1 MLVSL
6 LKPEIKSLI
15 ENRQFSILKDVLQ
28 EWSPAD
34 IAELL
39 VELDEKE
46 RVLIFRVLTREL
58 ATDTFE
64 YLDTDTQM
72 ELIKALGNEEVA
84 NILNEMDPDDRTALF
99 EEFPAAALQKY
110 LELLTPEEKKIAITL
125 LGYPEGSIGRL
136 MTPDFLAVKDDMNI
150 AEVLNYTRKFGKYKE
165 TLNVIYVVDE
175 KGKLI
180 GSLDIRDV
188 LLAPDD
194 TKVKELVDENIVPLN
209 VYDDQEKAV
218 TILQKYDA
226 YALPVVNAD
235 GILLGIVTVDD
246 IMDVAQ
252 EEITEDFHKQAA
264 VGVLDEPYSKISI
277 FKMIRKRAGW
287 LSLLFI
293 GEMFTASA
301 MAIFEEEIARAV
313 VLALFIPLIISSGGN
328 SGSQAATLVVRA
340 MALGEVT
347 LKDWFRIMRRE
358 LITGFFLGTILAI
371 IGFLRIFVWQ
381 SASHL
386 YGEHWF
392 LVGLTVSLSLIGVVV
407 WGTLAGSMLPFILK
421 KLGFD
426 PASSSAPFVATL
438 VDVTGIIIYFTIAM
452 EILRGTLL

>member
-1 MLVSL
+1 MLVQL

-15 ENRQFSILKDVLQ
+15 ENRQFSVLKDVLQ

-39 VELDEKE
+39 VNLEEKE
-46 RVLIFRVLTREL
+46 RILIFRVLPREL
-58 ATDTFE
+58 AADTFE
-64 YLDTDTQM
+64 YLDTDTQI

-84 NILNEMDPDDRTALF
+84 SVLNEMDPDDRTALF
-99 EEFPAAALQKY
+99 EEVPAAALQKY
-110 LELLTPEEKKIAITL
+110 LELLTAEEKKIATTL

-136 MTPDFLAVKDDMNI
+136 MTPDFLAVRDYMTME
-150 AEVLNYTRKFGKYKE
+150 EVFNYIRKFGRDKE
-165 TLNVIYVVDE
+165 TLNIIYVTDE
-175 KGKLI
+175 KGKLL
-180 GSLDIRDV
+180 GSLDIRDI
-188 LLAPDD
+188 LLAPPD
-194 TKVKELVDENIVPLN
+194 TIVKDLVDENIVHLN
-209 VYDDQEKAV
+209 VHDDQEKAV
-218 TILQKYDA
+218 SVLQKYDT
-226 YALPVVNAD
+226 YALPVVNSE

-246 IMDVAQ
+246 VMDVAQ
-252 EEITEDFHKQAA
+252 EETTEDFHKQAA

-277 FKMIRKRAGW
+277 PKMIKKRAGW

-301 MAIFEEEIARAV
+301 MAIFEEEIAKAV

-347 LKDWFRIMRRE
+347 LRDWFRILRRE
-358 LITGFFLGTILAI
+358 IITGFSLGSILAS
-371 IGFLRIFVWQ
+371 IGFLRIFLWQ

-386 YGEHWF
+386 YGDYWF
-392 LVGLTVSLSLIGVVV
+392 LVAITVALSLIGVVM
-407 WGTLAGSMLPFILK
+407 WGTIAGSMLPFILR

-438 VDVTGIIIYFTIAM
+438 VDVTGIVIYFTIAM

>member
-110 LELLTPEEKKIAITL
+110 LELLTPEEKKTAITL

-209 VYDDQEKAV
+209 V
-218 TILQKYDA
+218 T
-226 YALPVVNAD
+226 
-235 GILLGIVTVDD
+235 
-246 IMDVAQ
+246 
-252 EEITEDFHKQAA
+252 
-264 VGVLDEPYSKISI
+264 
-277 FKMIRKRAGW
+277 MIK
-287 LSLLFI
+287 
-293 GEMFTASA
+293 
-301 MAIFEEEIARAV
+301 
-313 VLALFIPLIISSGGN
+313 
-328 SGSQAATLVVRA
+328 
-340 MALGEVT
+340 
-347 LKDWFRIMRRE
+347 
-358 LITGFFLGTILAI
+358 
-371 IGFLRIFVWQ
+371 
-381 SASHL
+381 
-386 YGEHWF
+386 
-392 LVGLTVSLSLIGVVV
+392 
-407 WGTLAGSMLPFILK
+407 K
-421 KLGFD
+421 KLLQFYRNMM
-426 PASSSAPFVATL
+426 PMHYLLLMLMEFCL
-438 VDVTGIIIYFTIAM
+438 V
-452 EILRGTLL
+452 LLLLMI